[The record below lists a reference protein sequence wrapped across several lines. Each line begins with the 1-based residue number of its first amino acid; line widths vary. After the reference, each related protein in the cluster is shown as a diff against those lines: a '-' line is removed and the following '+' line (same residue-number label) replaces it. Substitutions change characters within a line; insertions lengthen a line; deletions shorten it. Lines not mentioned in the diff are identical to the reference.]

1 MTIGGAATPR
11 DARRVN
17 YTIQEI
23 LDQLAAREDSRWEFK
38 QVQFAGKK
46 LRSPKRDVL
55 ADEIAAFANARGGVL
70 LCGVTDDGQVQDLSG
85 DELAALDDVL
95 VELSTDSIK
104 PSVRISTQHLTLPDG
119 KVLAVEVPV
128 EDALHRSPG
137 GAYVRVGGTKR
148 EMTTE
153 EGLRLAQR
161 RGQGRVRS
169 YDERPLPN
177 TGFGTLDESLWK
189 TMLSASGALAPETAL
204 RRLALLAHD
213 DAGSVRATV
222 AGVLLCSR
230 RPDEWM
236 RGASITAVC
245 YRGTDRAS
253 GQQDA
258 REIVGPLNR
267 QVADAMAFAVRNMR
281 VAARKDPAR
290 VDIPEY
296 SLRALFEALVN
307 AVAHRDYSMGGRVRL
322 SMFRDRVEIQS
333 PGTLA
338 NNLRLD
344 DLGSRVATRNEA
356 LVSVLMRMPVEGV
369 PGSEERVSFM
379 ERRGD
384 GIEIIRSETRD
395 LGGRLPLFDL
405 PGEAEVRVVIPAALQ
420 EPTPASVVIGVRSGS
435 RPVAGATLLALFPN
449 RTGKRVSTDR
459 NGEAPVELHSTHLP
473 MTVFVAAPGHGA
485 RLETEWVPADRAL
498 AASLRPLPDG
508 GSVIFPEGSGELPG
522 LTGRLN
528 PVRDALDRMYLY
540 ATNISIN
547 DGKPQPVLIVPGE
560 ELRLTDVDGRER
572 VVRIVAIE
580 GRAALVEYQ
589 AVPDSP

>member
-1 MTIGGAATPR
+1 M
-11 DARRVN
+11 N
-17 YTIQEI
+17 YTAKEV
-23 LDQLAAREDSRWEFK
+23 LDHIEAREDSRWEFK
-38 QVQFAGKK
+38 QVEFAGKK

-55 ADEIAAFANARGGVL
+55 ADEIAAFANAGGGIL
-70 LCGVTDDGQVQDLSG
+70 LCGVSDDGQVQDLSG

-104 PSVRISTQHLTLPDG
+104 PPVRISTHHLKLPDG
-119 KVLAVEVPV
+119 KVLVVEVP
-128 EDALHRSPG
+128 EGEAHHESPG
-137 GAYVRVGGTKR
+137 GSYVRVGGTKR

-153 EGLRLAQR
+153 ERLRLAQR

-177 TGFGTLDESLWK
+177 TGFGTLDEALWK
-189 TMLSASGALAPETAL
+189 PVLSASGALAPETAL

-213 DAGSVRATV
+213 HVEKVRATV
-222 AGVLLCSR
+222 AGILLCSR
-230 RPDEWM
+230 RPDEWI

-307 AVAHRDYSMGGRVRL
+307 AVAHRDYSMGGRIRF
-322 SMFRDRVEIQS
+322 SMFRDRAEIQS

-344 DLGSRVATRNEA
+344 DLGSRVATRNEV
-356 LVSVLMRMPVEGV
+356 LVSVLMRLPVEGV
-369 PGSEERVSFM
+369 PGSEERVYFM

-395 LGGRLPLFDL
+395 LGGRLPMFDL
-405 PGEAEVRVVIPAALQ
+405 PGEAEVRVILPAALQ
-420 EPTPASVVIGVRSGS
+420 EPTPAAVVIGVRSGS
-435 RPVAGATLLALFPN
+435 QPVASATTLALFPN

-459 NGEAPVELHSTHLP
+459 NGEATVELHSTHLP

-485 RLETEWVPADRAL
+485 GLETEWVPAQRAL
-498 AASLRPLPDG
+498 VASVRPLPDG

-522 LTGRLN
+522 LKGRLN
-528 PVRDALDRMYLY
+528 PMRDPLDRMYLY

-547 DGKPQPVLIVPGE
+547 DGQPQPVLFVPGE

-580 GRAALVEYQ
+580 GRAALVEYR
-589 AVPDSP
+589 AAPPGG